1 MRLSHLQHQVR
12 DLVEEKGLNWEDP
25 GFHQQI
31 VLLHSNIS
39 GIAMAYQE
47 RQRSQELFRQTA
59 ELLIRV
65 AYFPALHPDWGD
77 IWGSQT
83 LDDFQPHKEDKDIW
97 DTLYTMHQLVS
108 GLVGGRSDIILLYKL
123 VQVIRSSAS
132 LLEVDLPRAVKSR
145 MDAYW
150 DTDKNLN

>member
-1 MRLSHLQHQVR
+1 MRLSHLQQQVR
-12 DLVEEKGLNWEDP
+12 DLVEEKSLNWESP

-39 GIAMAYQE
+39 GIAMASQSE
-47 RQRSQELFRQTA
+47 KRGQELFHQTA
-59 ELLIRV
+59 ELLIKV
-65 AYFPALHPDWGD
+65 AYLPALHPDWGD

-83 LDDFQPHKEDKDIW
+83 LDDFQPNKEEKEVW
-97 DTLYTMHQLVS
+97 DCLYTMHQLVS

-123 VQVIRSSAS
+123 VQVIRGTAQ
-132 LLEVDLPRAVKSR
+132 LLEVDLPRSVKSR

-150 DTDKNLN
+150 DS